1 MSDMSEK
8 PEWKLDILNAS
19 FLCGT
24 PILAV
29 IGAYWY
35 TVNFGISLIEIGILF
50 LMYIASG
57 LSITAGYHRLFSH
70 RSHSA
75 SWPLRLFYA
84 VFGAAAFQNSAI
96 KWCSDHRRHHLKTDT
111 EEDPY
116 TIMRG
121 FFWAHMGWVMI
132 SEKEQQIEHVKDLQ
146 ADPILVWQDKHI
158 FKIGAFAGIIFPGL
172 IGLLLI
178 GGFSGF
184 LGGLIWGGLVRLVI
198 VHHGTFLINSGAH
211 YWGKQNYS
219 TKNTSRD
226 SPILSL
232 LTFGEGYH
240 NFHHTFQSD
249 YRNGHRWYHWDPTKW
264 WIKIFSFIKITKN
277 LNKVPNWSIENA
289 KMKTSYEH
297 KENSLNQ
304 NVKEQYNERLK
315 NCTRQIRNLLKE
327 LKKKRIEYKDAKKN
341 RKILLKETWRQKR
354 IDMKMKIRE
363 VKSNIAIVRLEFRI
377 LIKEMKKQN
386 NAISA

>member
-1 MSDMSEK
+1 MSEMSEK

-24 PILAV
+24 PILAI

-35 TVNFGISLIEIGILF
+35 TVNFGISFFEIGILF

-132 SEKEQQIEHVKDLQ
+132 SEKEEKIEHVKDLQ

-172 IGLLLI
+172 IGLLII

-297 KENSLNQ
+297 KENSLNL

-315 NCTRQIRNLLKE
+315 NCTKQIRNLLKE

>member
-35 TVNFGISLIEIGILF
+35 TVNFGISFFEIGILF

-172 IGLLLI
+172 IGLLII

-315 NCTRQIRNLLKE
+315 NCTRQIRNLLKAIVE
-327 LKKKRIEYKDAKKN
+327 SATMMLKAKSFLGANQMK
-341 RKILLKETWRQKR
+341 LKVEDFK
-354 IDMKMKIRE
+354 KMK
-363 VKSNIAIVRLEFRI
+363 LD
-377 LIKEMKKQN
+377 EMLTMNRQTGFYQM
-386 NAISA
+386 ICLLYTSPRPRDS

>member
-1 MSDMSEK
+1 MSKMSEK
-8 PEWKLDILNAS
+8 SEWKLDFLNAS

-24 PILAV
+24 PILAI

-35 TVNFGISLIEIGILF
+35 TVNFGISFFEIGILF

-132 SEKEQQIEHVKDLQ
+132 SEKEEKIEHVKDLQ

-172 IGLLLI
+172 IGLLII

-264 WIKIFSFIKITKN
+264 WIKIFSYIKITNN

-289 KMKTSYEH
+289 KMKASYEH
-297 KENSLNQ
+297 KENNINQ
-304 NVKEQYNERLK
+304 RLKDQYNERLK
-315 NCTRQIRNLLKE
+315 NCTRQIRHLLKE

-341 RKILLKETWRQKR
+341 RKILLKETWRQNK
-354 IDMKMKIRE
+354 IAMKMKIKE
-363 VKSNIAIVRLEFRI
+363 VKSNIAIVRLEFRK
-377 LIKEMKKQN
+377 LIKEMKTQN
-386 NAISA
+386 YAV

>member
-1 MSDMSEK
+1 MSEMLEK

-24 PILAV
+24 PILAI

-35 TVNFGISLIEIGILF
+35 TVNFGISFFEIGILF

-132 SEKEQQIEHVKDLQ
+132 SEKEEKIEHVKDLQ

-264 WIKIFSFIKITKN
+264 WIKIFSFIKITNN

-297 KENSLNQ
+297 KENNLNQ
-304 NVKEQYNERLK
+304 RSKDQYNERLK

-341 RKILLKETWRQKR
+341 RKMLLKETWRQNR
-354 IDMKMKIRE
+354 IAMKMKIKE
-363 VKSNIAIVRLEFRI
+363 VKSNIAIVRLEFRK
-377 LIKEMKKQN
+377 LIKEMKTQN
-386 NAISA
+386 NAVLV

>member
-1 MSDMSEK
+1 MSEMSEK

-24 PILAV
+24 PILAI

-35 TVNFGISLIEIGILF
+35 TVNFGISFFEIGILF

-132 SEKEQQIEHVKDLQ
+132 SEKEEKIEHVKDLQ

-172 IGLLLI
+172 IGLLII

-264 WIKIFSFIKITKN
+264 WIKIFSFIKITNN

-297 KENSLNQ
+297 KENNLNQ
-304 NVKEQYNERLK
+304 RSKDQYNERLK

-341 RKILLKETWRQKR
+341 RKMLLKETWRQNR
-354 IDMKMKIRE
+354 IAMKMKIKE
-363 VKSNIAIVRLEFRI
+363 VKSNIAIVRLEFRK
-377 LIKEMKKQN
+377 LIKEMKTQN
-386 NAISA
+386 NAVLV

>member
-1 MSDMSEK
+1 MSEMSEK

-24 PILAV
+24 PILAI

-35 TVNFGISLIEIGILF
+35 TVNFGISFFEIGILF

-132 SEKEQQIEHVKDLQ
+132 SEKEEKIEHVKDLQ

-172 IGLLLI
+172 IGLLII

-264 WIKIFSFIKITKN
+264 WIKIFSFIKITNN

-297 KENSLNQ
+297 KENNLNQ
-304 NVKEQYNERLK
+304 KSKDQYNERLK

-341 RKILLKETWRQKR
+341 RKMLLKETWRQNR
-354 IDMKMKIRE
+354 ITMKMKIKE
-363 VKSNIAIVRLEFRI
+363 VKSNIAIVRLEFRK
-377 LIKEMKKQN
+377 LIKEMKIQN
-386 NAISA
+386 NAVLI

>member
-1 MSDMSEK
+1 MSDVSEK
-8 PEWKLDILNAS
+8 TEWKLDVLNAS

-24 PILAV
+24 PILAF
-29 IGAYWY
+29 IGVLWY
-35 TVNFGISLIEIGILF
+35 SVNFGISISEISILF
-50 LMYIASG
+50 FMYVVSG
-57 LSITAGYHRLFSH
+57 ISITAGYHRLFSH
-70 RSHSA
+70 KSHSA

-111 EEDPY
+111 DEDPY
-116 TIMRG
+116 SIVRG

-132 SEKEQQIEHVKDLQ
+132 SENEDKIEHVKDLQ

-158 FKIGAFAGIIFPGL
+158 FKIGGFAGIIFPGL
-172 IGLLLI
+172 IGLVII
-178 GGFSGF
+178 GGLNGF
-184 LGGLIWGGLVRLVI
+184 LGGVIWGGLVRLVM

-240 NFHHTFQSD
+240 NFHHTFQTD
-249 YRNGHRWYHWDPTKW
+249 YRNGHKWYHWDPTKW
-264 WIKIFSFIKITKN
+264 WIKIFSFLKLTKN
-277 LNKVPNWSIENA
+277 LRKVPDWSIENA
-289 KMKTSYEH
+289 KMKTSYEQ
-297 KENSLNQ
+297 KENNLNSVRK
-304 NVKEQYNERLK
+304 NDFNERLN
-315 NCTRQIRNLLKE
+315 NCTTQIRNLLKD

-341 RKILLKETWRQKR
+341 RKMLVKEAWRQKK
-354 IDMKMKIRE
+354 ITMKLKIKE
-363 VKSNIAIVRLEFRI
+363 IKSNLMSVRLEFKN
-377 LIKEMKKQN
+377 LIKEMRHQN
-386 NAISA
+386 NLVSV

>member
-1 MSDMSEK
+1 
-8 PEWKLDILNAS
+8 
-19 FLCGT
+19 
-24 PILAV
+24 
-29 IGAYWY
+29 
-35 TVNFGISLIEIGILF
+35 
-50 LMYIASG
+50 
-57 LSITAGYHRLFSH
+57 
-70 RSHSA
+70 
-75 SWPLRLFYA
+75 
-84 VFGAAAFQNSAI
+84 
-96 KWCSDHRRHHLKTDT
+96 
-111 EEDPY
+111 
-116 TIMRG
+116 MRG

-240 NFHHTFQSD
+240 NFHHTFD
-249 YRNGHRWYHWDPTKW
+249 
-264 WIKIFSFIKITKN
+264 
-277 LNKVPNWSIENA
+277 LNHMN
-289 KMKTSYEH
+289 
-297 KENSLNQ
+297 
-304 NVKEQYNERLK
+304 
-315 NCTRQIRNLLKE
+315 
-327 LKKKRIEYKDAKKN
+327 D
-341 RKILLKETWRQKR
+341 
-354 IDMKMKIRE
+354 
-363 VKSNIAIVRLEFRI
+363 
-377 LIKEMKKQN
+377 
-386 NAISA
+386 

>member
-35 TVNFGISLIEIGILF
+35 TVNFGISFIEIGILF

>member
-35 TVNFGISLIEIGILF
+35 TVNFGISFIEIGILF

-386 NAISA
+386 NAISV

>member
-1 MSDMSEK
+1 MSEMSEK

-24 PILAV
+24 PILAI

-35 TVNFGISLIEIGILF
+35 TVNFGISFFEIGILF

-132 SEKEQQIEHVKDLQ
+132 SEKEEKIEHVKDLQ

-172 IGLLLI
+172 IGLLII

>member
-35 TVNFGISLIEIGILF
+35 TVNFGISFIEIGILL

>member
-35 TVNFGISLIEIGILF
+35 TVNFGISFIEIGILF

-341 RKILLKETWRQKR
+341 RKILLKEAWRQKR

>member
-1 MSDMSEK
+1 MSEMSEK

-24 PILAV
+24 PILAI

-35 TVNFGISLIEIGILF
+35 TVNFGISFFEIGILF

-132 SEKEQQIEHVKDLQ
+132 SEKEEKIEHVKDLQ

-172 IGLLLI
+172 IGLLII

-264 WIKIFSFIKITKN
+264 WIKIFSFIKITNN

-297 KENSLNQ
+297 KENNLNQ
-304 NVKEQYNERLK
+304 KSKDQYNERLK

-341 RKILLKETWRQKR
+341 RKMLLKETWRQNR
-354 IDMKMKIRE
+354 IAMKMKIKE
-363 VKSNIAIVRLEFRI
+363 VKSNIAIVRLEFRK
-377 LIKEMKKQN
+377 LIKEMKIQN
-386 NAISA
+386 NAALI

>member
-35 TVNFGISLIEIGILF
+35 TVNFGISFIEIGILF

-264 WIKIFSFIKITKN
+264 WIKIFSFIKITNN

-341 RKILLKETWRQKR
+341 RKILLKEAWRQKR

>member
-1 MSDMSEK
+1 MSEMSDK

-19 FLCGT
+19 FLCGP
-24 PILAV
+24 PILAI

-35 TVNFGISLIEIGILF
+35 TVNFGISFFEIGILF

-132 SEKEQQIEHVKDLQ
+132 SEKEEKIEHVKDLQ

-264 WIKIFSFIKITKN
+264 WIKIFSFIKITNN

-297 KENSLNQ
+297 KENNLNQ
-304 NVKEQYNERLK
+304 KSKDQYNERLK

-341 RKILLKETWRQKR
+341 RKMLLKETWRQNR
-354 IDMKMKIRE
+354 ITMKMKIKE
-363 VKSNIAIVRLEFRI
+363 VKSNIAIVRLEFRK
-377 LIKEMKKQN
+377 LIKEMKIQN
-386 NAISA
+386 NAALI

>member
-1 MSDMSEK
+1 MSEMSEK

-24 PILAV
+24 PILAI

-35 TVNFGISLIEIGILF
+35 TVNFGISFFEIGILF

-132 SEKEQQIEHVKDLQ
+132 SEKEEKIEHVKDLQ

-172 IGLLLI
+172 IGLLII

-264 WIKIFSFIKITKN
+264 WIKIFSFIKITNN

-297 KENSLNQ
+297 KENNLNQ
-304 NVKEQYNERLK
+304 KSKDQYNERLK

-341 RKILLKETWRQKR
+341 RKMLLKETWRQNR
-354 IDMKMKIRE
+354 ITMKMKIKE
-363 VKSNIAIVRLEFRI
+363 VKSNIAIVRLEFRK
-377 LIKEMKKQN
+377 LIKEMKIQN
-386 NAISA
+386 NAALI

>member
-1 MSDMSEK
+1 MSEMSEK

-24 PILAV
+24 PILAI

-35 TVNFGISLIEIGILF
+35 TVNFGISFFEIGILF

-132 SEKEQQIEHVKDLQ
+132 SEKEEKIEHVKDLQ

-172 IGLLLI
+172 IGLLII

-264 WIKIFSFIKITKN
+264 WIKIFSFIKITNN

-297 KENSLNQ
+297 KENNLNQ
-304 NVKEQYNERLK
+304 ISKDQYNERLK

-341 RKILLKETWRQKR
+341 RKMLLKETWRQNR
-354 IDMKMKIRE
+354 IAMKMKIKE
-363 VKSNIAIVRLEFRI
+363 VKSNIAIVRLEFRK
-377 LIKEMKKQN
+377 LIKEMKIQN
-386 NAISA
+386 NAALI

>member
-1 MSDMSEK
+1 MSEMSEK

-24 PILAV
+24 PILAI

-35 TVNFGISLIEIGILF
+35 TVNFGISFFEIGILF

-132 SEKEQQIEHVKDLQ
+132 SEKEEKIEHVKDLQ

-264 WIKIFSFIKITKN
+264 WIKIFSFIKITNN

-297 KENSLNQ
+297 KENNLNQ
-304 NVKEQYNERLK
+304 KSKDQYNERLK

-341 RKILLKETWRQKR
+341 RKMLLKETWRQNR
-354 IDMKMKIRE
+354 ITMKMKIKE
-363 VKSNIAIVRLEFRI
+363 VKSNIAIVRLEFRK
-377 LIKEMKKQN
+377 LIKEMKIQN
-386 NAISA
+386 NAALI

>member
-35 TVNFGISLIEIGILF
+35 TVNFGISFIEIGILF

-264 WIKIFSFIKITKN
+264 WIKIFSVIKITKN

>member
-1 MSDMSEK
+1 MSEMSEK

-24 PILAV
+24 PILAI

-35 TVNFGISLIEIGILF
+35 TVNFGISFFEIGILF

-132 SEKEQQIEHVKDLQ
+132 SEKEEKIEHVKDLQ

-172 IGLLLI
+172 IGLLII

-264 WIKIFSFIKITKN
+264 WIKIFSFIKITNN

-297 KENSLNQ
+297 KENNLNQ
-304 NVKEQYNERLK
+304 ISKDQYNERLK

-341 RKILLKETWRQKR
+341 RKMLLKETWRQNR
-354 IDMKMKIRE
+354 IAMKMKIKE
-363 VKSNIAIVRLEFRI
+363 VKSNIAIVRLEFRK
-377 LIKEMKKQN
+377 LIKEMKIQN
-386 NAISA
+386 NAVLI